1 MAITRKSSGERIR
14 QGVRFLKKDIW
25 QIPLR
30 ELPRNRSIL
39 IRQLRILLLALRGFS
54 EDKVTLR
61 ASALT
66 YYTLFSIVPI
76 AGLAFGI
83 AKGFGLEA
91 YLEGQLQT
99 SLQGRE
105 EVFNWIMSFSKSMLE
120 SVRGGMVA
128 GIGLMILFY
137 TIFMVLY
144 NIEESFNDIWQ
155 VKISRNWTRMLSDYF
170 AMMFIGPLFLI
181 MSGAATVFLN
191 TQVSEFSENIRFLGF
206 LSPALYF
213 LMNLVPFLLIW
224 IMLTILYMIM
234 PNTNVKLSSA
244 LIAAVIAGTLL
255 QIVQWGY
262 IFFQVGVS
270 RYNAIY
276 GSFAALPLLLLVMQ
290 ISWLV
295 VLFGAELSYANQ
307 NVENYEFES
316 ESQNISPLN
325 KKILSLYVMQL
336 IISLFREGTT
346 PPDSSI
352 IGHKLEMPNKLV
364 RSILNDL
371 VEVKLVNEV
380 KVNGF
385 QEVGYQPAID
395 INQISI
401 HMVMEHLDRKGIDF
415 MLVKNTEALTTLKA
429 SVESFRKKV
438 EASNQNLL
446 LKDLPPIP
454 SVEA

>member
-1 MAITRKSSGERIR
+1 MERKSYSDRIR

-39 IRQLRILLLALRGFS
+39 IRQLRILLLAMRGFT

-83 AKGFGLEA
+83 AKGFGLDA
-91 YLEGQLQT
+91 YLEGQLQS

-128 GIGLMILFY
+128 GVGLMILFY

-155 VKISRNWTRMLSDYF
+155 VKAARNWTRMLSDYF

-206 LSPALYF
+206 LSPVLFY
-213 LMNLVPFLLIW
+213 MMKLVPSLLIW

-234 PNTNVKLSSA
+234 PNTKVKFSSA
-244 LIAAVIAGTLL
+244 LIAGIIAGTLI
-255 QIVQWGY
+255 QFAQWGY
-262 IFFQVGVS
+262 IFFQFGVS

-290 ISWLV
+290 ITWLL
-295 VLFGAELSYANQ
+295 VLFGAELSYASQ

-325 KKILSLYVMQL
+325 KKILSLYVMQM
-336 IISLFREGTT
+336 IISFFKDGTT

-380 KVNGF
+380 NVNGF

-401 HMVMEHLDRKGIDF
+401 QMVMEHLDRKGIDF
-415 MLVKNTEALTTLKA
+415 MLVKNTKALAALQNA
-429 SVESFRKKV
+429 VESFSKKLK
-438 EASNQNLL
+438 ASNQNLL
-446 LKDLPPIP
+446 LKDLPSI
-454 SVEA
+454 EA